1 MMKFL
6 KLSLNNFM
14 PFYGDYHEITF
25 PTDSQQN
32 ILLIHGSNTYGK
44 TSILRSIKWV
54 LYGRA
59 FDKYNRQL
67 AYLDLLNYTSANNSD
82 YEFEVIIEFEANSHH
97 FQIIRNVSVKDT
109 IQIPQNDSD
118 FNERVF
124 LKKDG
129 DVLKGSEIVH
139 EISLIAPE
147 AVSRFFLFD
156 GELLQEYEDLLEE
169 GSKAGMKI
177 KESIEQIL
185 GVPSLINGKDD
196 TSYLSKIYRT
206 KQKKELKATG
216 DTALQIAS
224 RTSLEEAIETH
235 EAEIE
240 RLSIQSS
247 ETKLKKE
254 TIETEILDLEK
265 KSKVAEKIQITKSLI
280 STLENQII
288 TLKEKRL
295 AAAAL
300 AWKTLLKPKLLIAQ
314 KESLNNVGKFI
325 KEFERI
331 GALKKE
337 LDLLETIHVDHENC
351 DICNTEVSAKNES
364 SYQNRIHTLKN
375 EIDSIE
381 INTSDFSKMNNQYD
395 SINSLLQ
402 VDEDRSLKDIDT
414 ELSNRTVQL
423 SKEESNYDGLKDQ
436 IGDGLSASEILVKS
450 QKVGSYAR
458 TLSDIED
465 QIKKEREKII
475 SADKQIELINKLID
489 KNQDSDESPSTKYVS
504 LFDNLHNLFD
514 DSVSNLR
521 DELKNEVE
529 EKASEAFLKLIHRD
543 NYSALKINDNYGLHI
558 VNQNNQIV
566 AMKSSGAEQIVALSL
581 IDALSKTGR
590 PSGPVVMDTPFGR
603 LDPEHRVKILEYLP
617 TSASQLILFVH
628 KGETDNEI
636 LRKIAGQIGIEYNLK
651 LQDDKENSL
660 LEKIN

>member
-1 MMKFL
+1 MKFL

-25 PTDSQQN
+25 PTDSHQN

-67 AYLDLLNYTSANNSD
+67 SYLDLLNYTAANNSD
-82 YEFEVIIEFEANSHH
+82 YEFEVIIEFEANKHH
-97 FQIIRNVSVKDT
+97 FKITRNVSVKDT
-109 IQIPQNDSD
+109 IKTPQNDND
-118 FNERVF
+118 FMEITF
-124 LKKDG
+124 FQKDG
-129 DVLKGSEIVH
+129 YVLKGSEIVH
-139 EISLIAPE
+139 EMNLIAPE

-196 TSYLSKIYRT
+196 TSHLSKIYRT
-206 KQKKELKATG
+206 KQKNELKATG
-216 DTALQIAS
+216 DIALHISS
-224 RTSLEEAIETH
+224 RTTLEEAIEAH
-235 EAEIE
+235 LAEIE
-240 RLSIQSS
+240 RLSEQSS
-247 ETKLKKE
+247 ETKSKKE
-254 TIETEILDLEK
+254 TIEKEILDLEE
-265 KSKVAEKIQITKSLI
+265 KSKVAEQIQITKSLI
-280 STLENQII
+280 GRLDGEIKK
-288 TLKEKRL
+288 LKEKRL

-300 AWKTLLKPKLLIAQ
+300 AWKSLLKPKLLIAQ
-314 KESLNNVGKFI
+314 KESLNNVGSYI
-325 KEFERI
+325 KEYERI

-337 LDLLETIHVDHENC
+337 LGLLETIHVGHENC
-351 DICNTEVSAKNES
+351 DICNTEVSTNNES
-364 SYQNRIHTLKN
+364 SYQNRIIALKN

-381 INTSDFSKMNNQYD
+381 IDASDFSKMNNQFD

-402 VDEDRSLKDIDT
+402 IDEDRSLKDIDT
-414 ELSNRTVQL
+414 ELSNKTVQL
-423 SKEESNYDGLKDQ
+423 SKEESNYEDLKEQ
-436 IGDGLSASEILVKS
+436 IGDGLSASEIIVKS
-450 QKVGSYAR
+450 QKVGSYAK

-465 QIKKEREKII
+465 QIKKEREKIA
-475 SADKQIELINKLID
+475 SNEKQIEILNKLIE
-489 KNQDSDESPSTKYVS
+489 KNPDSGESPTTKYVS

-514 DSVSNLR
+514 DSISNLR

-543 NYSALKINDNYGLHI
+543 NYSALKINSNYGLHI
-558 VNQNNQIV
+558 VNTNNQIV
-566 AMKSSGAEQIVALSL
+566 TMKSSGAEQIVALSL

-603 LDPEHRVKILEYLP
+603 LDPDHRVRILEYLP
-617 TSASQLILFVH
+617 KSASQLILFVH

-636 LRKIAGQIGIEYNLK
+636 LTKIADQIGIEYNLK